1 MGLGHNWHCTA
12 FALLLVPTAVP
23 LASTI
28 SSATPWVVCLC
39 AAWCRTCDTY
49 REVLDAAAAQYPHMR
64 FVWLDIEDEA
74 DVLGDV
80 DIETFP
86 TLLLANG
93 PALCF
98 YGPLPPQAGV
108 LARLLT
114 HFPAP
119 ATSTTPEVQALWAR
133 IRAHQ
138 GAQY

>member
-1 MGLGHNWHCTA
+1 MGLGHNRHCTA
-12 FALLLVPTAVP
+12 FVVLLVPTVVP
-23 LASTI
+23 LASSV
-28 SSATPWVVCLC
+28 SSTALWVVCLC

-49 REVLDAAAAQYPHMR
+49 RAVLDATAAQYPHMR

-74 DVLGDV
+74 ELLGDV

-108 LARLLT
+108 LASLLA

-119 ATSTTPEVQALWAR
+119 AKSIHPEAQALWER
-133 IRAHQ
+133 IYASQ
-138 GAQY
+138 GAQ